1 MRTSV
6 ESSNRSSV
14 GQKQRKLR
22 LASVPTLAVAQD
34 RAAALPRYGFWP
46 REIGA
51 ARAHYSGRRVGVRKT
66 APPVFRTGVS
76 GRRYYSPS
84 QGRFLGRDPA
94 KEKGGLNLYGF
105 VGNNSVNLWDILGMN
120 SPVVMAPFVV
130 KEKKLVY
137 TEVPIP
143 GTEGFEVVWEEAD
156 DDDSSTDSPPAA
168 PNKPDLSKLPGCS
181 ELKKGLADGTYKPK
195 LTSESFIPQK
205 EVSLPGTF
213 GFEKAHG
220 DGRRF
225 LDSPSDGTPGRTSR
239 ISASVGYSGDSFF
252 VTPSFRIDQSTHTR
266 WWGLT
271 SVTATGVPSS
281 MSGYSVNTGDS
292 VSLGLAYSGS
302 NPLAPY
308 VVNPGTGNPNNI
320 RMQAA
325 VSVDFSTGMLTG
337 TYSRSM
343 FPAAQLFFDGRPI
356 ANLPAT
362 SMGPAALMAINE
374 QGQVNGVQVCD
385 PSR

>member
-1 MRTSV
+1 MYWRMG
-6 ESSNRSSV
+6 
-14 GQKQRKLR
+14 GQGL
-22 LASVPTLAVAQD
+22 
-34 RAAALPRYGFWP
+34 G
-46 REIGA
+46 
-51 ARAHYSGRRVGVRKT
+51 
-66 APPVFRTGVS
+66 
-76 GRRYYSPS
+76 YYSTPGPVGGWLDPDIHAGGTIT
-84 QGRFLGRDPA
+84 QYDDGEYLGSA
-94 KEKGGLNLYGF
+94 
-105 VGNNSVNLWDILGMN
+105 S
-120 SPVVMAPFVV
+120 
-130 KEKKLVY
+130 
-137 TEVPIP
+137 
-143 GTEGFEVVWEEAD
+143 
-156 DDDSSTDSPPAA
+156 DSGDESRTIDA

-220 DGRRF
+220 DGREF

-281 MSGYSVNTGDS
+281 MSGYSVNTGDG

-320 RMQAA
+320 RMQVA

-356 ANLPAT
+356 ANLPA
-362 SMGPAALMAINE
+362 SGMGPASLMAINE
-374 QGQVNGVQVCD
+374 QGQVNGVPVCD